1 MISVLYLYVCVA
13 WSGDLCA
20 GYEPY
25 RKLATII
32 GPNAPTTCDELRGQL
47 EAAIPEHLQQKALVG
62 CESGTMENHEDE
74 PEPSAA
80 PTRAP
85 ALRNVSF

>member
-13 WSGDLCA
+13 WSGDLCTS
-20 GYEPY
+20 YEPY
-25 RKLATII
+25 RQMATII

-62 CESGTMENHEDE
+62 CESSTTEGHEGE
-74 PEPSAA
+74 PAPTSRRQPSAQ
-80 PTRAP
+80 P
-85 ALRNVSF
+85 VSF